1 MGYICNFN
9 YHGVRIVQSIMLFFL
24 LSGCLNEPDCIITS
38 SNLVKIYFK
47 KDSKT
52 AREITFNKIN
62 VSGLTKD
69 FYVEKKVT
77 SVELPVDPE
86 DIKSTFTFYFE
97 GRTETILLTYSKQA
111 EVISAPCGAFTN
123 YSDLFV
129 SESSF
134 DSLRITNNQLLIN
147 ATSNLEIFIE

>member
-1 MGYICNFN
+1 
-9 YHGVRIVQSIMLFFL
+9 MLIL
-24 LSGCLNEPDCIITS
+24 ILAGCLNEPDCIITS
-38 SNLVKIYFK
+38 TNLVKIYFK

-69 FYVEKKVT
+69 FYTQQKVT
-77 SVELPVDPE
+77 SVELPVNPQ

-97 GRTETILLTYSKQA
+97 GRTETIFLTYSKQA
-111 EVISAPCGAFTN
+111 EVISAPCGAYTN

-147 ATSNLEIFIE
+147 ATSNLEVFIE